1 MILKYNDVFIYD
13 EIATYNGFIE
23 LTYNSPVIY
32 DFDTFYNNTEEV
44 FQEIVA
50 TNFQPTFTGPPRDSG
65 GITTAAFILGHRKNK
80 EEEELLSLLG
90 YL

>member
-1 MILKYNDVFIYD
+1 MD
-13 EIATYNGFIE
+13 

-32 DFDTFYNNTEEV
+32 DLDVFYNNTEEI
-44 FQEIVA
+44 FNEIVA

-65 GITTAAFILGHRKNK
+65 GITRTSLILGRKRNK

>member
-1 MILKYNDVFIYD
+1 MEYNNGS
-13 EIATYNGFIE
+13 AYNK
-23 LTYNSPVIY
+23 SK
-32 DFDTFYNNTEEV
+32 TFYNVTLEYNNNLSYNETITYDNIEEI

-50 TNFQPTFTGPPRDSG
+50 SNFQPTFTGPPRDSG
-65 GITTAAFILGHRKNK
+65 GITRTSLIIGHQRNK